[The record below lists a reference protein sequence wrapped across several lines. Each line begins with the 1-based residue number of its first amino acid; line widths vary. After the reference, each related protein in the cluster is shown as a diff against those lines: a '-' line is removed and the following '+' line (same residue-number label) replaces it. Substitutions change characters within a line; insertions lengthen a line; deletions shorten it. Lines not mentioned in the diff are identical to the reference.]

1 MKKKL
6 TIHLTIIS
14 IILGASFGVYKM
26 FYAEKETLWIA
37 LAAPL
42 SGPRKAEGD
51 EIKQAVNSY
60 LDKVNQAKWLHGR
73 QIKLRIFDDKNK
85 AKAAMQAAS
94 EIAASKD
101 ILLVLGHYSSSASI
115 AAGRIYRKNGIP
127 VITASATAGRITKG
141 NNWYFRVV
149 PNNAIQSSFIANY
162 IKSILKKKSVSMISV
177 ADGSYASNLAEQF
190 RKVANQIGLAL
201 NRDWVADPQ
210 PSQMERDLQKIIA
223 ELRSVKNPGMI
234 FIAAGSLESA
244 QIISLLKHAI
254 SDYAVIGPGSFTAP
268 TFSSAYENYPREQER
283 PGYYTNGIYA
293 TTFVLFATA
302 NKEAM
307 HFQKEFIARSN
318 KWPSWIGAC
327 YYDAILVAVEALK
340 KAEIDGKS
348 NIRLKRND
356 IRVALTSM
364 NNPEKAVQGLRG
376 PIFFDKNGDT
386 GGALMVGFYQDK
398 KFIPASVQYHLIQ
411 SLQDSSATLKE
422 AIKDK
427 TIMVDG
433 KIMKKTQVVYTGI
446 DINEISNL
454 DMQNKKFTAD
464 FYLWFRFKNNFDF
477 SGIKFENAV
486 EPVKLDHLFLETKRG
501 DLTIR
506 AFRVR
511 ADFKSDFSLHDYPF
525 EQHNLP
531 IRFYHTS
538 LVKNSLVLVPDVLG
552 MPVQHEKNI
561 GKTRLNAVTGWVINN
576 ISFYQD
582 VLNYIPGFGIKK
594 EDDYRKAVQYSRFN
608 AQIRIK
614 RNDNSAA
621 VKKFLPLLM
630 IIACLYLIY
639 FMPYEWHLVRLL
651 VILSVLLITGA
662 FHYKY
667 LNNFTVQYI
676 TPFEYVLLAVYALL
690 LLAILIS
697 ILIFI
702 RYSRNGKQKVND
714 PKFKLMM
721 YVGKIMHPLA
731 ALAAWGG
738 AYIR

>member
-26 FYAEKETLWIA
+26 FYADKEILWIA

-51 EIKQAVNSY
+51 EIKQAVNLY
-60 LDKVNQAKWLHGR
+60 LDKVNRAKWLHGR
-73 QIKLRIFDDKNK
+73 QIKLRLFDDQNK
-85 AKAAMQAAS
+85 AKSAMQVAS
-94 EIAASKD
+94 EISASKD
-101 ILLVLGHYSSSASI
+101 ILLVLGHYSSLAAI

-127 VITASATAGRITKG
+127 VITASATDGRVTKN
-141 NNWYFRVV
+141 NNWCFRVI
-149 PNNAIQSSFIANY
+149 PNDAVQSSFIANY

-177 ADGSYASNLAEQF
+177 TDNAYASNLAEQF
-190 RKVANQIGLAL
+190 RKAAHQIGLAVS
-201 NRDWVADPQ
+201 RDWVADLQ
-210 PSQMERDLQKIIA
+210 PGKMERDLQKIIA

-234 FIAAGSLESA
+234 FVAAGSFESA

-254 SDYAVIGPGSFTAP
+254 SDYAVIGSDSFTTP
-268 TFSSAYENYPREQER
+268 TFLSAYENYPREQEQ

-302 NKEAM
+302 DKEAM

-318 KWPSWIGAC
+318 KWPSRVGAC
-327 YYDAILVAVEALK
+327 YYDAMLVAVEALK

-427 TIMVDG
+427 TITVDG

-454 DMQNKKFTAD
+454 DMRNKKFTAD
-464 FYLWFRFKNNFDF
+464 FYLWFRFRSDFDF

-486 EPVKLDHLFLETKRG
+486 APVKLDHLFLETKHG
-501 DLTIR
+501 DFTIR

-511 ADFKSDFSLHDYPF
+511 ADFKGDFSLRDYPF

-538 LVKNSLVLVPDVLG
+538 LIKNSLVFVPDVLG

-561 GKTRLNAVTGWVINN
+561 GKTKINAVTGWVINN
-576 ISFYQD
+576 VSFYQD

-594 EDDYRKAVQYSRFN
+594 KDDYRKAIQYSRFN

-621 VKKFLPLLM
+621 VKNFLPLLM

-639 FMPYEWHLVRLL
+639 FMPYEWHLVRLQ
-651 VILSVLLITGA
+651 VILGVLLINGA

-667 LNNFTVQYI
+667 LADFSVQYI
-676 TPFEYVLLAVYALL
+676 TPFEYSFLTVYGLVIL
-690 LLAILIS
+690 SVLIS
-697 ILIFI
+697 TLIFV
-702 RYSRNGKQKVND
+702 RYRKGGDLKIKQ
-714 PKFKLMM
+714 MM
-721 YVGKIMHPLA
+721 YAGKIMHPLA
-731 ALAAWGG
+731 VLAAWGG